1 MLLSFSPDT
10 DSRGALLCDGLYTP
24 AMAQVIIHLPSLLSK
39 YHMSVFEESGFLGHS
54 PGVRLSLL
62 DLNHVTGL
70 KGMVIPGGGAVQYQV
85 NNYLQAVWIQVS
97 AIFLSMVT
105 LW

>member
-1 MLLSFSPDT
+1 
-10 DSRGALLCDGLYTP
+10 
-24 AMAQVIIHLPSLLSK
+24 
-39 YHMSVFEESGFLGHS
+39 MSVFEEGGFLGHS
-54 PGVRLSLL
+54 PGVRLSLS

-70 KGMVIPGGGAVQYQV
+70 KGTVIPGGGAVQYQV

-105 LW
+105 L